1 MNNFIKAAIGAGAAA
16 AATGAAIGISK
27 LKKNNFCPKC
37 YIKKL
42 QAAKNYN
49 LPDSALYNNS
59 AALTPPMGWSSW
71 NAFRQNIDENLIY
84 DMALV
89 MKESG
94 LLDAGYKYVNLDDC
108 WHSSM
113 RDENGKL
120 QGDLA
125 KFPSGIK
132 ALCEKVNSLGL
143 KLGIYTSNGTLTCED
158 LPASLGKEAIDA
170 DTFAQWGIEFFK
182 YDFCHNVPISGEGP
196 DLDRIYIALA
206 GSSDEQIIEAET
218 GRLTGTARIMN
229 SSRLES
235 GKYVTGLGYANGAVE
250 FDNIEVQ
257 EDGEYTLTLGTRKNG
272 EYEKFAQIV
281 INSTDKYDITIPPT
295 KTWTPVGRDQIR
307 VKLKKGKN
315 TIKIHNP
322 IGSKLDS
329 AAYQYMNM
337 GKELKRA
344 TKEYAEKNGTEEKPI
359 VYSIC
364 EWGKNKPWKWG
375 RQAGNLWRTT
385 PDIMANWPSIVGI
398 YEFNV
403 RLAEYAG
410 RGGWNDPDMLEV
422 GNGKLTYE
430 ENKTHFTL
438 WCMMAAPLIL
448 GNDLRKFRNPDG
460 TVDKDNKVL
469 KILTNRELIAIDQD
483 ELGVQCRRYKMG
495 VVDILVKPLADKS
508 FALCFFNKGVTPAN
522 AKADLSDICNQS
534 YIQTEKANSYTAKE
548 LWSGEE
554 LTIGNTISAQLPPR
568 GVKVYRVYP
577 SNK

>member
-16 AATGAAIGISK
+16 AATGAAIGLSK

-42 QAAKNYN
+42 QSAKNYN

-182 YDFCHNVPISGEGP
+182 YDFCHNIPITGEGP
-196 DLDRIYIALA
+196 DLDKIYIAPI
-206 GSSDEQIIEAET
+206 GSLEEQVFEAET

-229 SSRLES
+229 DNNLQS
-235 GKYVTGLGYANGAVE
+235 GKYVTGLGFANGAVE
-250 FDNIEVQ
+250 FDSVEVS
-257 EDGEYTLTLGTRKNG
+257 EDGEYTLTLGIRKNG
-272 EYEKFAQIV
+272 EYEKFAQII
-281 INSTDKYDITIPPT
+281 INSTDKYDINIPPT
-295 KTWTPVGRDQIR
+295 KTWTPVGRNQIK

-315 TIKIHNP
+315 TIKIYNP
-322 IGSKLDS
+322 IGSKMDS

-359 VYSIC
+359 VFSIC

-385 PDIMANWPSIVGI
+385 PDIMANWPSVVGI
-398 YEFNV
+398 YEVNV

-410 RGGWNDPDMLEV
+410 KGGWNDPDMLEV

-438 WCMMAAPLIL
+438 WCMMASPLIL
-448 GNDLRKFRNPDG
+448 GNDLRTFRNPDG
-460 TVDKDNKVL
+460 TIDKDNKVL

-483 ELGVQCRRYKMG
+483 ELGVQCRRYKTG
-495 VVDILVKPLADKS
+495 IVDILVKPLADKS
-508 FALCFFNKGVTPAN
+508 IAICFFNKGVTLAN
-522 AKADLSDICNQS
+522 AKAELSDICNQS
-534 YIQTEKANSYTAKE
+534 YVQTEKSNSYTAKE

-554 LTIGNTISAQLPPR
+554 LTLGNTISAQLPPR

-577 SNK
+577 SSK

>member
-1 MNNFIKAAIGAGAAA
+1 MNNFVKAAAGAGAAI
-16 AATGAAIGISK
+16 AATGAAIGIAK
-27 LKKNNFCPKC
+27 LKKDNFCPKC

-42 QAAKNYN
+42 QASKNYN

-94 LLDAGYKYVNLDDC
+94 LLEAGYKYVNLDDC

-113 RDENGKL
+113 RDENGRL

-132 ALCEKVNSLGL
+132 ALCERVNALGL

-158 LPASLGKEAIDA
+158 LPASLGKEALDA

-182 YDFCHNVPISGEGP
+182 YDFCHNVPITGEGP
-196 DLDRIYIALA
+196 DLDRIYIAPA
-206 GSSDEQIIEAET
+206 GSLEEQIIEAET
-218 GRLTGTARIMN
+218 GRLSGTARIMSDN
-229 SSRLES
+229 KLQS
-235 GKYVTGLGYANGAVE
+235 GKYVTGLGFANGAVE
-250 FDNIEVQ
+250 FDNVEVPA
-257 EDGEYTLTLGTRKNG
+257 DGEYTLTLGIRKNG

-281 INSTDKYDITIPPT
+281 INSSDKYDITIPPT
-295 KTWTPVGRDQIR
+295 KTWTPVGRNQIKVR
-307 VKLKKGKN
+307 LKKGRN

-322 IGSKLDS
+322 IGSKADS

-344 TKEYAEKNGTEEKPI
+344 TKEYAEKNGTPEKPI

-385 PDIMANWPSIVGI
+385 PDIMANWPSILGI
-398 YEFNV
+398 YEVNV

-410 RGGWNDPDMLEV
+410 KGGWNDPDMLEV
-422 GNGKLTYE
+422 GNGKLTFE

-438 WCMMAAPLIL
+438 WCMMASPLIL

-460 TVDKDNKVL
+460 TIDKDNKVL
-469 KILTNRELIAIDQD
+469 KILTNKELIAIDQD
-483 ELGVQCRRYKMG
+483 ELGVQCRRYKTG
-495 VVDILVKPLADKS
+495 IVDILVKPLADKS
-508 FALCFFNKGVTPAN
+508 FAVCFFNKGVTPFK

-534 YIQTEKANSYTAKE
+534 YVQTESADSYTAKE
-548 LWSGEE
+548 LWNGEE
-554 LTIGNTISAQLPPR
+554 TKVNGTISAQIPPR

-577 SNK
+577 VK